1 MGDLS
6 DMHDLCRF
14 IRSTEG
20 KIHLESIKNRLLT
33 GRITDVTFTNDIF
46 GITMTLHF
54 NDGGTLIVL
63 DLSLQIEVLRD
74 EFPEVLEREY
84 YKDYPERKPKET

>member
-1 MGDLS
+1 MGDLV
-6 DMHDLCRF
+6 DMHDIERILRSREGKEHLEF
-14 IRSTEG
+14 IR
-20 KIHLESIKNRLLT
+20 KRLLT
-33 GRITDVTFTNDIF
+33 GKITDVTFTNDIF

-84 YKDYPERKPKET
+84 YKDYPDRKPKET